1 MIATAAAG
9 HPSQGLRPIAKVDL
23 HHAHSPWPMAHGPQ
37 ARGAAVALFELSD
50 SVEPHD
56 SGLAKRQT
64 PVSQT

>member
-23 HHAHSPWPMAHGPQ
+23 HHGPQ